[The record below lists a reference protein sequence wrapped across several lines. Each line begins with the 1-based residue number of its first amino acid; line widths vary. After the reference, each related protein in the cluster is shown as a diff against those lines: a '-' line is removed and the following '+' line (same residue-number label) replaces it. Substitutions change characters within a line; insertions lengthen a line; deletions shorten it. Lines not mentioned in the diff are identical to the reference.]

1 MKSLSHLLILLF
13 LGLSSIANA
22 QWSCGDTL
30 IDKRDGK
37 AYATV
42 QIANQ
47 CWLAQN
53 LNHGKIIESTVG
65 GHLMLDD
72 SIIERYSYKNIDQ
85 NSDTSDHPGAY
96 YEYTEAV
103 QYKPFIGENVQGVC
117 PDGWHIPTTME
128 FTELVEATGG
138 DSIAGLLLRKGG
150 NSGFESYYCGWRCM
164 MGKGSFFTAY
174 PSFSPP
180 APVSFYWTADTTGS
194 KGNLMRLNAADNNVL
209 ITKSFGNMLGMNV
222 RCVLDKTNNIKTT
235 KFEIKKASFKKE
247 NLKIQLFSSVS
258 GSYRIQIIDGN
269 ANIIIDQILDIKT
282 GKQTKIITLKKEIA
296 RGVYFISL
304 GNQKYFSSIEI
315 TKQ

>member
-53 LNHGKIIESTVG
+53 LNHGKMIESTVG

-103 QYKPFIGENVQGVC
+103 QYKPFIGENIQGVC

-209 ITKSFGNMLGMNV
+209 ITKSFGNMLGMNI
-222 RCVLDKTNNIKTT
+222 RCILDKSQKIKTLNLN
-235 KFEIKKASFKKE
+235 IKKASFCDKGINMKVIS
-247 NLKIQLFSSVS
+247 NFS
-258 GSYRIQIIDGN
+258 GNFRLQIINQNTDIIYDQTIMIKN
-269 ANIIIDQILDIKT
+269 AKQKVIIDLKEQIAMGEL
-282 GKQTKIITLKKEIA
+282 
-296 RGVYFISL
+296 FISL
-304 GNQKYFSSIEI
+304 SNQRYFSSIKL
-315 TKQ
+315 TK